1 MNCIISYLNFILFR
15 IQRERK
21 FADKQ
26 LKIRHSAK
34 ELDDRNGLVQI
45 N

>member
-1 MNCIISYLNFILFR
+1 MISYLNFILFR
-15 IQRERK
+15 IQGERK
-21 FADKQ
+21 FADQQ

>member
-1 MNCIISYLNFILFR
+1 MYCIISYLDFILFQ
-15 IQRERK
+15 IQRQRK